1 MAGSLDSPCSRSWP
15 ALFVFFFTLSIAH
28 SLACFPLYHTLRQVA
43 WCGSFC
49 SWLLSLGRLAS
60 LLGMARFVLGFF
72 RLLAWLASLGLAA
85 SPACL
90 VGSLCSWLL
99 WLGRLA
105 SLLGMACFVLGF
117 FCKLACPL
125 TWLGWL
131 ASFLGMA
138 RFVLGFSRL
147 LAWLASL
154 GLAGSPAR
162 LVWLALFLASFA
174 DSLGWLHLVWLARQL
189 AWYGSICSCRLSLTR
204 SAGFTWLGSLCSFC
218 YLGFFVRVIYTL
230 AKQTSECLS
239 EQAIKDSSWFFSKW
253 RVRRCSFGWTRLA
266 DGLIRLCPCTYTKK
280 SFCAP
285 SSVFF
290 FVFFPYTHKHMFT
303 ALRVFLVSLHKKGSL
318 KGKLERDFL
327 SRWRKRIFWLK
338 DKSSEQKLNLS
349 GS

>member
-117 FCKLACPL
+117 FCRLACPL

-131 ASFLGMA
+131 ASSLGWLALFLASLADSLGWLLSQTRLAGFTWFGGLASLLGMA
-138 RFVLGFSRL
+138 RFVLAVSRL
-147 LAWLASL
+147 LARLASL
-154 GLAGSPAR
+154 GLARFVRFAILDFLFELSTR
-162 LVWLALFLASFA
+162 LRNKLASA
-174 DSLGWLHLVWLARQL
+174 
-189 AWYGSICSCRLSLTR
+189 
-204 SAGFTWLGSLCSFC
+204 
-218 YLGFFVRVIYTL
+218 
-230 AKQTSECLS
+230 
-239 EQAIKDSSWFFSKW
+239 
-253 RVRRCSFGWTRLA
+253 
-266 DGLIRLCPCTYTKK
+266 
-280 SFCAP
+280 
-285 SSVFF
+285 
-290 FVFFPYTHKHMFT
+290 
-303 ALRVFLVSLHKKGSL
+303 
-318 KGKLERDFL
+318 
-327 SRWRKRIFWLK
+327 
-338 DKSSEQKLNLS
+338 
-349 GS
+349 